1 MTTML
6 ITGANRGLGLDFV
19 RRLAPQGWQ
28 IHACCRNPAKADE
41 LLAIAAE
48 FDVTLHALDVA
59 DFDQIDA
66 LKKALGHAPIDV
78 LLNNA
83 GIMETSQRALSLD
96 HTNQM
101 FETLDEDEWMA
112 VLRVNTMA
120 PMRMCEVFVDNVTA
134 SDRKQV
140 LMMSSIVGSIDS
152 NSTSRWYH
160 YGTSKTALNMVM
172 RSLAA
177 DLRDRGI
184 TVMSLHP
191 GWTQTDMGGPEAA
204 LTIDQSVNG
213 MVELLKKLTPAD
225 SGRFIAWNGEDVPW

>member
-19 RRLAPQGWQ
+19 RRLAPEGWQ
-28 IHACCRNPAKADE
+28 IHACCRDPAKAVQ
-41 LLAIAAE
+41 LLAMAKE
-48 FDVTLHALDVA
+48 YDVTLHALDVA
-59 DFDQIDA
+59 DFDQIDV
-66 LKKALGHAPIDV
+66 LKKALGNAPIDV

-83 GIMETSQRALSLD
+83 GIMETSQRTLSLD

-112 VLRVNTMA
+112 VMRVNTMA

-140 LMMSSIVGSIDS
+140 LMMSSIVGSIGS

-184 TVMSLHP
+184 TVISLHP

>member
-19 RRLAPQGWQ
+19 RRLAPEGWQ
-28 IHACCRNPAKADE
+28 VHACCRSPAKAAD
-41 LLAIAAE
+41 LRAMAE
-48 FDVTLHALDVA
+48 EYDVTLHALDVA

-66 LKKALGHAPIDV
+66 LKKALGNTPIDV
-78 LLNNA
+78 LFNNA
-83 GIMETSQRALSLD
+83 GIMETAQRTLSLD

-101 FETLDEDEWMA
+101 FETLDDDEWMA
-112 VLRVNTMA
+112 VVRVNTMA
-120 PMRMCEVFVDNVTA
+120 PMRMCEVFVDNVAA
-134 SDRKQV
+134 SDRKQM
-140 LMMSSIVGSIDS
+140 LMMSSNVGSIGS
-152 NSTSRWYH
+152 NATSRWYH

-204 LTIDQSVNG
+204 LTIDQSVGG
-213 MVELLKKLTPAD
+213 MVEVVKKLTPAD
-225 SGRFIAWNGEDVPW
+225 SGRFIAWNGEDVAW